1 MLFWLQVVFCSTR
14 ILDFNF
20 LVDLENSSNYLK
32 AFENKGICE
41 NVGIQWKF
49 QEATKTVDKYL
60 DENPVDSNLLN
71 DLADFIEES
80 LNGRYEDVDYDL
92 CDFLSPINAE
102 NNLMPPSCTRSTL
115 ITNVCKNQCCT
126 LEQSINGTTRFK
138 ILNSNENDTT
148 EYSQINTSLNDDT
161 NLLLHKDQNDLMQN
175 QYANSESNTFSEKNN
190 NVLISSSQQTYNVGN
205 NSVNEPNDFQT
216 DALFN
221 VDILSTINNPGSSSS
236 FNNAYRNG
244 INVKDKEKRPKTNKI
259 FNIQTNG
266 NKITLKSKRKK
277 NTSKETLKSQ
287 FTASERELYKK
298 YKESEG
304 EFRRFYK
311 IKIKNQIPQL
321 IKKLEISNL
330 SDELKQRSIFALK
343 NLSSFLDT
351 INAIRIN
358 TKKKKNKENFLNS
371 LNLAY
376 NQFIVYAG
384 MSQKLLIFKLI
395 CNNLH
400 EVNDGIFCCIPIFDF
415 YEIYRLLFSVDK
427 RVNSFYSRLKK
438 LRDDFKKN
446 DQH

>member
-1 MLFWLQVVFCSTR
+1 MLFWLQVVFCSTP

-32 AFENKGICE
+32 AFENKGLCE
-41 NVGIQWKF
+41 NVGIQRKF

-92 CDFLSPINAE
+92 CDFLSSINAE

-126 LEQSINGTTRFK
+126 LEQSIDDTTRFK
-138 ILNSNENDTT
+138 NLNSNENDTA
-148 EYSQINTSLNDDT
+148 EHSYVNTSLNDDT
-161 NLLLHKDQNDLMQN
+161 NLLLHKNQNDLMQD

-287 FTASERELYKK
+287 FTASERELFEK

-304 EFRRFYK
+304 EFRRFFK
-311 IKIKNQIPQL
+311 LKIKNQIPQF

-330 SDELKQRSIFALK
+330 SDDLKQNSIFALR

-351 INAIRIN
+351 ISATRIN
-358 TKKKKNKENFLNS
+358 TRKKKNKKEFLNS

-376 NQFIVYAG
+376 NQFSKYALL
-384 MSQKLLIFKLI
+384 SQKLLIFKYI
-395 CNNLH
+395 CKNLH
-400 EVNDGIFCCIPIFDF
+400 SVYDGGFCCISSSDF
-415 YEIYRLLFSVDK
+415 NEVNRFIFSVKK
-427 RVNSFYSRLKK
+427 RFNSFYSRLSK
-438 LRDDFKKN
+438 LREIFEKK
-446 DQH
+446 